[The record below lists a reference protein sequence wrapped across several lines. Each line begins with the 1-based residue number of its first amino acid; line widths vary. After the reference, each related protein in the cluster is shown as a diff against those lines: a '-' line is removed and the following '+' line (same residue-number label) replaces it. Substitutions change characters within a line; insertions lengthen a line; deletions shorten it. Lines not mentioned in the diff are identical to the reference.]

1 MMSGIRRV
9 TALVTP
15 VWWVCWAAPQAVAQ
29 GQADPPRQ
37 RQPAVTIP
45 FHGYPRVRVER
56 PETPPPR
63 TLRIVT
69 DDEFPPLHFADPDGQ
84 PTGFSVELMRAIC
97 ALRAISCTIQVRRF
111 DLLLPALTAGEADIV
126 AAAIPVT
133 AALKAR
139 FPVSRIYH
147 RLPARFLGRDETAAE
162 LAAALDRGLGGIR
175 VAVVRDTAHAAYLA
189 ERFPAA
195 ILLPQPDLASGIS
208 ALARGDAELL
218 FADGQTLGLRL
229 GARSEGF
236 RFVGG
241 PYLDPVFFGEGIGF
255 VLARDDGQLK
265 RHIDHAL
272 QTLWENG
279 TYARLYLR
287 AFPVSPF

>member
-1 MMSGIRRV
+1 MMLAAGV
-9 TALVTP
+9 TA
-15 VWWVCWAAPQAVAQ
+15 VA
-29 GQADPPRQ
+29 DDSPN
-37 RQPAVTIP
+37 VTIP
-45 FHGYPRVRVER
+45 FHGDPRVRVER

-97 ALRAISCTIQVRRF
+97 ALRSIACTIQVRRF
-111 DLLLPALTAGEADIV
+111 DLLLPALAAGEADV
-126 AAAIPVT
+126 AAAAIPVT
-133 AALKAR
+133 AQLKVR

-147 RLPARFLGRDETAAE
+147 RLPARFLGRDAGAAE
-162 LAAALDRGLGGIR
+162 LGEALDRGLGGLR

-195 ILLPQPDLASGIS
+195 VPVPQPDLAS
-208 ALARGDAELL
+208 ALAVLARGEADLL
-218 FADGQTLGLRL
+218 FADGQTLALRL
-229 GARSEGF
+229 GARREGF

-241 PYLDPVFFGEGIGF
+241 PYLDSAFFGEGIGF